1 MAYSQISIEV
11 LAAWRSEKSAGRV
24 SPRDWLSP
32 LIFFSV
38 LVQVLGLAAGT
49 GGAGALAYG
58 LTVVLPTTIEDLLAL
73 TVCSLLG

>member
-1 MAYSQISIEV
+1 VLDGSYLEIGLPRSCLISV
-11 LAAWRSEKSAGRV
+11 V
-24 SPRDWLSP
+24 
-32 LIFFSV
+32 
-38 LVQVLGLAAGT
+38 VQVLGLAAGT